1 MGRDASVAQGRPFAI
16 VGLVS
21 LISSA
26 WLAFGCASPVAPAP
40 GGMGAVAMQPCPTS
54 GPGAVT
60 AAATCWVFPPTS
72 AGASPLGQNANRLNY
87 ALEPPGTARGTLVVL
102 LNGSGSSPSELTI
115 DPSRNLF
122 MSALE
127 SGNHVLAVAYRS
139 DVAILRMCDSSR
151 PDCYGASRSTLLTG
165 VFAPGADN
173 SLADIRADEAII
185 ARIDQALRHLV
196 AVRPQ
201 AGWDA
206 FIRSTATAPADRIA
220 WPRVIASGHSQ
231 GGGHAA
237 YLGKL
242 FPLIRVVQLSSTC
255 DAPAGVPAPWT
266 AADSVWITSPAAVFL
281 GLSAPTVFT
290 NGVPTAGDLN
300 CPYHLAVWQN
310 LGMPPSHQADD
321 AATCGGIDPHIAS
334 IFCGANYPRWVELF
348 R

>member
-1 MGRDASVAQGRPFAI
+1 MTQGRSFAFAS
-16 VGLVS
+16 LVW
-21 LISSA
+21 LLTGA
-26 WLAFGCASPVAPAP
+26 WLAGCGSSPPGPSP
-40 GGMGAVAMQPCPTS
+40 GGLGPVAMQSCPTS

-60 AAATCWVFPPTS
+60 GAGPCWVFSPAS
-72 AGASPLGQNANRLNY
+72 AGASPLGQNASRLNY

-102 LNGSGSSPSELTI
+102 LNGSGASPSQLMI
-115 DPSRNLF
+115 DASRNLF
-122 MSALE
+122 ASALE

-139 DVAILRMCDSSR
+139 DVAVLTMCGSTR

-173 SLADIRADEAII
+173 SLADIRADEGII

-196 AVRPQ
+196 TARPQ

-206 FIRSTATAPADRIA
+206 FIRSGMATAPADRIA
-220 WPRVIASGHSQ
+220 WQRIIASGHSQ

-242 FPLIRVVQLSSTC
+242 FSVIRVVQFSSTC

-266 AADSVWITSPAAVFL
+266 AADTGWSTAPAAAFF
-281 GLSAPTVFT
+281 GFSAPTVFT
-290 NGVPTAGDLN
+290 DGVPTAGDLN

-310 LGMPPSHQADD
+310 LGMPASQQADD
-321 AATCGGIDPHIAS
+321 AAACAGIDPHVAP
-334 IFCGANYPRWVELF
+334 IFCGSNYPRWVALF